1 MNIRP
6 VLAAATA
13 ICALTITACSSAD
26 AGPSHHSGATP
37 THSTR
42 PGPSTTPSHSSPT
55 PAPHCKIRAGARC
68 PGPAPVDSALIGHL
82 YLASRTQLAIYG
94 NFQCGGRLQATES
107 KHQVTIT
114 YVASRVRPGAM
125 MCAKV
130 NLSVKLAKPLD
141 GRRVIDGVTGRRLP
155 VGVLANS

>member
-13 ICALTITACSSAD
+13 LCALTITACSSAD
-26 AGPSHHSGATP
+26 AGPSQQSGTTP
-37 THSTR
+37 THSTK
-42 PGPSTTPSHSSPT
+42 PTHSTPT
-55 PAPHCKIRAGARC
+55 PAPPCRIRAGARC

-94 NFQCGGRLQATES
+94 NFQCGGHLHATES

-114 YVASRVRPGAM
+114 YFASRVRPGAM
-125 MCAKV
+125 MCARV
-130 NLSVKLAKPLD
+130 NLSVKLVKPLD
-141 GRRVIDGVTGRRLP
+141 GRRVIDGVTGKHLA

>member
-6 VLAAATA
+6 VLVAATA

-26 AGPSHHSGATP
+26 AGPSHRSATVPTHSTSPRQTTTP
-37 THSTR
+37 THST
-42 PGPSTTPSHSSPT
+42 PT
-55 PAPHCKIRAGARC
+55 PAPPCRTRAGARC

-94 NFQCGGRLQATES
+94 NFQCGGHLQATES

-114 YVASRVRPGAM
+114 YFASRVRPGVM

-130 NLSVKLAKPLD
+130 NLSVKLAMPLN
-141 GRRVIDGVTGRRLP
+141 GRRVIDRVTGQRLP